1 MCAIAFFI
9 LRLRFLDFRLG
20 CGLLVV
26 GCWLLIVGCWLLVV
40 GCWLLV
46 VNDLP
51 LPTSPS
57 PHLPHPAT

>member
-26 GCWLLIVGCWLLVV
+26 GCWLLVVSSYLVS
-40 GCWLLV
+40 
-46 VNDLP
+46 N
-51 LPTSPS
+51 
-57 PHLPHPAT
+57 